1 MIQGVNIITGNTNI
15 LNINR
20 SEGSGGTLSPSV
32 GVLGGRAP
40 LENFLA
46 PNKYLDWLKIDMN
59 SAKII
64 TVQGYKYT
72 KN

>member
-15 LNINR
+15 ANINR

-40 LENFLA
+40 LENF
-46 PNKYLDWLKIDMN
+46 
-59 SAKII
+59 
-64 TVQGYKYT
+64 
-72 KN
+72 